1 MAILRERQTWSSPS
15 TGKRP
20 RSLSGLTTEEQAN
33 VRTALRVLRLRV
45 GSFSKLA
52 AVLGVTK
59 VTLVHAASKGGRPS
73 VGLALRAARLAY
85 VPLEDILSGRWPGKG
100 PCALCGK

>member
-1 MAILRERQTWSSPS
+1 
-15 TGKRP
+15 
-20 RSLSGLTTEEQAN
+20 
-33 VRTALRVLRLRV
+33 
-45 GSFSKLA
+45 
-52 AVLGVTK
+52 VTK